1 MFADIDECAV
11 DNGGCVAPA
20 SCVNYPGGF
29 ECVCPDF
36 PEDYILVDGTICE
49 RDECAD
55 IDQGGCSHN
64 CTNTIGGYMCYCPG
78 ELSLVT
84 DGLTC
89 GKTAL
94 LK

>member
-1 MFADIDECAV
+1 M
-11 DNGGCVAPA
+11 
-20 SCVNYPGGF
+20 
-29 ECVCPDF
+29 CPDF
-36 PEDYILVDGTICE
+36 PEDYVLVDGTICE

-89 GKTAL
+89 GKMWFLNFYNLNLNNNEQKTICL
-94 LK
+94 YQKK